1 MNLIVFTDIDGT
13 LIDHET
19 YSFEAAKPALAALK
33 SIGAHVVLASSKT
46 AAEIQTLRRDMGLEN
61 SPAIVENGAG
71 LLASG
76 DAAHG
81 NAAVHEDL
89 LRRLETVPA
98 QLRQNYSSF
107 SQWDDDEVSERTGLP
122 VESAHLA
129 KQRQYTEPG
138 VWSGSETDQDAFLE
152 ELSERGIAARR
163 GGRFLTLSLGGT
175 KG

>member
-33 SIGAHVVLASSKT
+33 VMGAHVVLASSKT

-71 LLASG
+71 LLAPSG
-76 DAAHG
+76 TADE
-81 NAAVHEDL
+81 AVAVYKDL
-89 LRRLETVPA
+89 LRRLETVPVH
-98 QLRQNYSSF
+98 LRQQYSSF
-107 SQWDDDEVSERTGLP
+107 SQWDNAEVSERTGLP
-122 VESAHLA
+122 EDGAHLA

-138 VWSGSETDQDAFLE
+138 VWSGSDADQLREA
-152 ELSERGIAARR
+152 
-163 GGRFLTLSLGGT
+163 LGFDG
-175 KG
+175 